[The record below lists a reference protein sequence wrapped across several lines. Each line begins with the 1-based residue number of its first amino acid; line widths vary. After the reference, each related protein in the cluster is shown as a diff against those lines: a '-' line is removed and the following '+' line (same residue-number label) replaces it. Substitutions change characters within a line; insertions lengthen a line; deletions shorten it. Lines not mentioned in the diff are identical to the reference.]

1 MSKKS
6 SLRGPIDEPFGKR
19 AQARFKSAS
28 LHLYHIYRSLSSQLS
43 WKKSLL
49 LTCQILGLLVKTLA
63 ADEKYPLLKRDN
75 LRIPIQMQLSQKD
88 KTFSQ
93 FFAEFLKSIENFKP
107 SEKR

>member
-49 LTCQILGLLVKTLA
+49 LTCQILGLLANTLA
-63 ADEKYPLLKRDN
+63 AHEKYPVLNRDT
-75 LRIPIQMQLSQKD
+75 LTISIQVQLSEK
-88 KTFSQ
+88 
-93 FFAEFLKSIENFKP
+93 LKLFRKFWLHF
-107 SEKR
+107 